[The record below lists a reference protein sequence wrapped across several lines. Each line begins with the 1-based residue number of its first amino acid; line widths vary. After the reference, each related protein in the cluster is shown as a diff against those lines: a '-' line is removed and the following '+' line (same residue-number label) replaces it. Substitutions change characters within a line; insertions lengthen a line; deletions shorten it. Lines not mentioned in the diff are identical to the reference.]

1 MYLPGKINKS
11 TGSLANK
18 TAKTKSISIISI
30 EVHNPALDFTFEKKM
45 YLPTNKSKILAAN
58 PNITRKMYP
67 LLG

>member
-30 EVHNPALDFTFEKKM
+30 EVHNPALDFTFEKKKCI
-45 YLPTNKSKILAAN
+45 YQQTSQ
-58 PNITRKMYP
+58 RY
-67 LLG
+67 